1 MIIYNI
7 LTYAGIIMFMVYSGF
22 TVNYYKR
29 ISEERMKN
37 GSSFCESH
45 PDIDPDK
52 IENSLTIS
60 LVLLTLSSIVF
71 VLKINHDILANC
83 NYEEG
88 KAKGLISKIT
98 SNSNLWWS
106 VLVLV
111 IYAITIYELA
121 TIDKFDKCP
130 EDVTNSSGLVIVNSI
145 VVGIIS
151 LIILI
156 YGYYKFILKKPLPF
170 SGGSVDLGGGVDSGG
185 ATS

>member
-22 TVNYYKR
+22 TVHYYNR
-29 ISEERMKN
+29 ISEERMKF
-37 GSSFCESH
+37 GSSFCARHS
-45 PDIDPDK
+45 DITPNK

-60 LVLLTLSSIVF
+60 LVLLTLSSVVF

-88 KAKGLISKIT
+88 KASGIISKIT
-98 SNSNLWWS
+98 SNTQFWWTM
-106 VLVLV
+106 LVFV

-130 EDVTNSSGLVIVNSI
+130 EDVTNNGGLVIVNSI

-151 LIILI
+151 LIILT
-156 YGYYKFILKKPLPF
+156 YSYYTFILKKPLPF
-170 SGGSVDLGGGVDSGG
+170 SGGSDLSGDLGV
-185 ATS
+185 